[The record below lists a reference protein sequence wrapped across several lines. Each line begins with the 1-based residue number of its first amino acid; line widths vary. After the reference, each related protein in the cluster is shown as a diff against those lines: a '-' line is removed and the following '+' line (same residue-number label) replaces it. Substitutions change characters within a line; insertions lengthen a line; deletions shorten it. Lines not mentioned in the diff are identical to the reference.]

1 MKEVFIAR
9 NFMNVH
15 ECLYFGHI
23 LKSLVGIAYVLRE
36 GRLVPEILVNKIFS
50 KFYQH
55 IQNRGPY
62 LVYSRRKVVI

>member
-1 MKEVFIAR
+1 MKEVFSKK
-9 NFMNVH
+9 FYNVH

-50 KFYQH
+50 KFCQH
-55 IQNRGPY
+55 IQTEVPIWCIAGEK
-62 LVYSRRKVVI
+62 L